1 MATRTIL
8 IVEDDKFARVFLRDC
23 LAELQCRIEEAVDGD
38 DALAKIAQVI
48 PDLVLLDLV
57 MPKKSGL
64 EVLKAVR
71 AAAPIPPI
79 LVVSSLDTDKLI
91 QQALSAG
98 ANGYIS
104 KPFAPIEVLTA
115 VRRELEAL
123 K

>member
-23 LAELQCRIEEAVDGD
+23 LAELNCRIEEAVDGD
-38 DALAKIAQVI
+38 EALAKIALVT

-57 MPKKSGL
+57 MPKRSGL
-64 EVLKAVR
+64 EVLKEVR
-71 AAAPIPPI
+71 AAAPTPPI
-79 LVVSSLDTDKLI
+79 LVVSSLDTEKLMK
-91 QQALSAG
+91 QAFEAG

>member
-8 IVEDDKFARVFLRDC
+8 IVEDDKFARVFLKDC

-38 DALAKIAQVI
+38 DALAKISQVI

-71 AAAPIPPI
+71 DAAPTPPI

>member
-23 LAELQCRIEEAVDGD
+23 LAELNCHIEEAVDGD
-38 DALAKIAQVI
+38 EALAKISLVT

-57 MPKKSGL
+57 MPKRSGL

-71 AAAPIPPI
+71 AAAPTPPI
-79 LVVSSLDTDKLI
+79 LVVSSLDTEKLI
-91 QQALSAG
+91 NQAIEAG

>member
-1 MATRTIL
+1 VATRTIL

-23 LAELQCRIEEAVDGD
+23 LAELNCRIEEAVDGD
-38 DALAKIAQVI
+38 EALAKIALVT

-57 MPKKSGL
+57 MPKRSGL
-64 EVLKAVR
+64 EVLKEVR
-71 AAAPIPPI
+71 AAAPTPPI
-79 LVVSSLDTDKLI
+79 LVVSSLDTEKLMK
-91 QQALSAG
+91 QAFEAG

>member
-1 MATRTIL
+1 MATRTIHS
-8 IVEDDKFARVFLRDC
+8 VEDDKFARVFLRDC

>member
-8 IVEDDKFARVFLRDC
+8 IVEDDKFARVFLKDC
-23 LAELQCRIEEAVDGD
+23 LSELQCRIEEAVDGD
-38 DALAKIAQVI
+38 DALAKIAQVT

-71 AAAPIPPI
+71 GAAPTPPI

-115 VRRELEAL
+115 VKRELEAI